1 MFGWPVGHGPRP
13 AGRGHDKY
21 RFQGDP
27 RRAALRR
34 WSRSKGTGRARRM
47 RRDRAAPAG
56 GAATIGPMP
65 IYEFLCEAC
74 GARFEELV
82 DAGTESVDCGACA
95 SQRTRR
101 VYSPQGRPFR
111 IVKTPGDTRQQER
124 RNAQLRERTKQ
135 RFGAARRQA
144 RRQGGDVV
152 SESREQR
159 RERLVEVYREA
170 SVCTKCPL
178 SETRTNVVFGSGDAD
193 ANLMFVGEAPGAE
206 EDRQGLPV
214 RRPRRR
220 AADRAAGGDRDDAR
234 GGLDNERV
242 EVPAARQP
250 RPAADRDRV
259 LPAVHLSP
267 GGADRAA
274 GGRDA
279 RQLRHQAADRE
290 PRRDHQG
297 AGHPAGATRSAAGRC
312 S

>member
-1 MFGWPVGHGPRP
+1 
-13 AGRGHDKY
+13 
-21 RFQGDP
+21 
-27 RRAALRR
+27 
-34 WSRSKGTGRARRM
+34 
-47 RRDRAAPAG
+47 
-56 GAATIGPMP
+56 MP

-82 DAGTESVDCGACA
+82 DAGTESVACGACA

-124 RNAQLRERTKQ
+124 KNAQLRERTKE

-144 RRQGGDVV
+144 APAGWRLV
-152 SESREQR
+152 SELREQR

-206 EDRQGLPV
+206 EDRQGLPFV
-214 RRPRRR
+214 GR
-220 AADRAAGGDRDDAR
+220 AGALLTELLGGNRDDAR

-242 EVPAARQP
+242 EVQASRQP
-250 RPAADRDRV
+250 RPAANRDRV
-259 LPAVHLSP
+259 LPALHLSP
-267 GGADRAA
+267 GRADRAA

-279 RQLRHQAADRE
+279 RQLRHQAAHRE
-290 PRRDHQG
+290 PPRDHQG
-297 AGHPAGATRSAAGRC
+297 TGHPATATSSAAGRF